1 MWMREAAVKPVENP
15 TSGQS
20 STPATPPQAVPAP
33 TLVGA
38 AKPRQQ
44 SARDVVPIAQSLL
57 IKGELSGSEDMTVE
71 GFVDGTLE
79 LCQNVLTI
87 GPNGRVTAQVFAKA
101 VIVLGKVDGN
111 ITASEKV
118 EIREGGSVHGDVVS
132 PRVAI
137 ADGADFCGSVDMQT
151 KGAQSVSVRIPQAS
165 YQRSE
170 ALGHQKNKPKAAM
183 VAH

>member
-15 TSGQS
+15 TNGQS
-20 STPATPPQAVPAP
+20 STPATPQAVPASTP
-33 TLVGA
+33 VGA
-38 AKPRQQ
+38 AKPRKQ
-44 SARDVVPIAQSLL
+44 SARNVVPIAQSLL
-57 IKGELSGSEDMTVE
+57 IKGELIGSEDMTVE

-87 GPNGRVTAQVFAKA
+87 GPNGKITAQVFAKA

-118 EIREGGSVHGDVVS
+118 EILEGGSVHGDVVS

-165 YQRSE
+165 
-170 ALGHQKNKPKAAM
+170 
-183 VAH
+183 

>member
-1 MWMREAAVKPVENP
+1 MWMREATVKLVENP
-15 TSGQS
+15 ANGQS
-20 STPATPPQAVPAP
+20 SAPATPQAVPAP
-33 TLVGA
+33 TPIGA
-38 AKPRQQ
+38 AKLRQQ
-44 SARDVVPIAQSLL
+44 RAREVVPIAQSLL

-71 GFVDGTLE
+71 GVVDGTLE

-87 GPNGRVTAQVFAKA
+87 GPTGKITAQVFAKA

-118 EIREGGSVHGDVVS
+118 EIHEGGSVHGDVVS

-151 KGAQSVSVRIPQAS
+151 EGAESISVRIPQAS
-165 YQRSE
+165 
-170 ALGHQKNKPKAAM
+170 
-183 VAH
+183 